1 MRCDSK
7 TINQK
12 IDFEKAPVCR
22 KESIV
27 QGAKYRISILTPA
40 LIRLEY
46 NEEGVFEDRAT
57 QAVLNRDFPPVR
69 YRVWENEAQLFIETE
84 EREEILEFVYWML
97 HTKGYDDNFDDINA
111 LRDW

>member
-69 YRVWENEAQLFIETE
+69 YRVWENEAQLFVETE
-84 EREEILEFVYWML
+84 ELS
-97 HTKGYDDNFDDINA
+97 
-111 LRDW
+111 